1 MIPII
6 LQKNTFLEAAK
17 PLDAK
22 YFNIANTPYVDT
34 AEVLA
39 EIPVGYRHT
48 GLTVLVV
55 DKEYWF
61 DSVGDLVLKD
71 NDTGLMDYRG
81 AYDASSNTYPTTG
94 GSGDA
99 GAIMK
104 ADVFV
109 ISVAGTLGGV
119 AIQVGDYLI
128 ANTDTP
134 AQTSSKWDTLNT
146 NISYV
151 PEDIA
156 NKVTSISGASTNV
169 QYPSAKLVFDQLAL
183 KEDLTN
189 KVTSISGS
197 STNTQYPTAKLLYDK
212 LALKQA
218 NISLTTTGSSG
229 ASTFVSNTL
238 NVPTY
243 TLSGLGGV
251 SSARQ
256 LTINGTTYDLS
267 ANRTWSVGT
276 VTGVTATSPVFSS
289 GGAAPNITIQ
299 QASASLSGY
308 LSSTDWTTFNSK
320 QNAISPAALTKTN
333 DTNVTLTL
341 GGSPTTALLAET
353 SLTLGWTGTLADS
366 RIASATTWNAKQNAL
381 GFTPENVAN
390 KVTSVSSAST
400 DNQYPTAKLLFDSLG
415 GGGVGGYVYWSLGN
429 EPVGGG
435 SENVPLYG
443 MLYNWYAAT
452 DARNIANSGWHVPDN
467 VEMNNL
473 RIFLDPTGTSGS
485 NTAGGAMKATGTT
498 YWSTP
503 NTGAT
508 NSSNLNVKGAGQRS
522 TASGGFGGFN
532 TNTQFWNTW
541 SASTED
547 GGTGL
552 LFHDNE
558 TFFTG
563 LDISTNKY
571 GGLSIILR
579 KDTPTVGANYTIV
592 PNGYTGNDGNVYNT
606 VIIDGYEWTGA
617 LLIETKYRNG
627 DSIPNVTDDTAWVAL
642 TSGALCYYN
651 NDVANAY
658 TTGGTSSLNVYNHN
672 LVKFK
677 DNASVTWTKTQIDSN
692 TIDLEATISATGTVT
707 SVTGTSPISSTGGAT
722 PAISISQ
729 ANTTTSGYI
738 SSTDWNTFNGKQAA
752 LSGTG
757 FVKSTSGTISYDT
770 SSYYLASNPSGY
782 TSNTGTVTSV
792 GVSMPSAFSVAS
804 SPVTTSGTIAITGA
818 GDTTQYVDGT
828 GALQSFPAFASADKM
843 ITIGRNATGSTLYKG
858 TIIYI
863 SGSTGNR
870 PNFVKAQANAESTSA
885 GTFGVVLAD
894 IANNDDGNVV
904 NLGTIETLDTRS
916 VATNPFTTD
925 TLVDGDTIYLS
936 PTTAGYVTRVKPVAP
951 NHMVYVGKVVRTSPT
966 NGTIVYR
973 IQNGYELEE
982 LHNVDAQ
989 SPNNND
995 GLFYNTTTSLWEHKS
1010 TATALGYTPE
1020 NAANKVTSISGT
1032 STDVQFPSAKLVY
1045 DQLALKQNTITAAA
1059 LTKTDD
1065 TNVTLTLGGSPTT
1078 SLLAA
1083 TSLTLGWTG
1092 TLADSRIAS
1101 ASTWNGKQAALSGTG
1116 FVKSTAGTISYDT
1129 NTYLTSL
1136 SGAVLTDQTT
1146 GQTIGAT
1153 ATRLTKL
1160 WATDITVTN
1169 AINGSVTGNAGTVT
1183 NGVYTTGAGTV
1194 YLAPTGSAAGLT
1206 SFPTLNQNT
1215 TGTANIANG
1224 TLGAIPYQSA
1234 ANTTTVLAANAT
1246 ANKMLLSGASA
1257 APTWSTS
1264 TIPTSAGTSGN
1275 VLASDGTNYVSSDG
1289 ANYATYARQGTEF
1302 KGDLTITS
1310 NAIDWSTG
1318 FYKAITLA
1326 ANTTFTFTNLEK
1338 GKTIVL
1344 KMTGSFT
1351 PTFPASVVVL
1361 NGGTYTG
1368 ASQNYILLTC
1378 VDSATPLVFMT
1389 INK

>member
-1 MIPII
+1 MIPIV
-6 LQKNTFLEAAK
+6 LQKNMTVEAAK

-22 YFNIANTPYVDT
+22 YFNTSNTPYT
-34 AEVLA
+34 STSQVLSQ
-39 EIPVGYRHT
+39 IPVGYRHT

-55 DKEYWF
+55 DVEYWF
-61 DSVGDLVLKD
+61 DSAGNLVLKD
-71 NDTGLMDYRG
+71 NDSGLMDYRG

-151 PEDIA
+151 PENIA
-156 NKVTSISGASTNV
+156 
-169 QYPSAKLVFDQLAL
+169 
-183 KEDLTN
+183 N

-197 STNTQYPTAKLLYDK
+197 STDTQYPTAKLLYDQ

-289 GGAAPNITIQ
+289 GGVAPNITIQ

-308 LSSTDWTTFNSK
+308 LSSTDWSTFNSK

-341 GGSPTTALLAET
+341 GGSPTTALLAAT

-400 DNQYPTAKLLFDSLG
+400 DTQYPTAKLLFDSLG
-415 GGGVGGYVYWSLGN
+415 GGGVGGYVYWALGN

-435 SENVPLYG
+435 SVNVPLYG

-452 DARNIANSGWHVPDN
+452 DARNIANSGWHVPSN

-473 RIFLDPTGTSGS
+473 RIFLDPIGTYGS

-498 YWSTP
+498 YWLTP

-508 NSSNLNVKGAGQRS
+508 NSSNLNVRGAGQRS
-522 TASGGFGGFN
+522 TSSGGFGGFN

-729 ANTTTSGYI
+729 ANTSTSGYI
-738 SSTDWNTFNGKQAA
+738 SSTDWNTFNGKQAV

-792 GVSMPSAFSVAS
+792 GVSMPSAFSVGS
-804 SPVTTSGTIAITGA
+804 SPLTSNGTITVTGA
-818 GDTTQYVDGT
+818 GATTQYIDGT
-828 GALQSFPAFASADKM
+828 GALQTFPTI
-843 ITIGRNATGSTLYKG
+843 ITEAQNLITEVYNETGATLVKG
-858 TIIYI
+858 TVVYI
-863 SGSTGNR
+863 NGGHGNL
-870 PNFVKAQANAESTSA
+870 PTVTKALATSDATSA
-885 GTFGVVLAD
+885 QTYGVVQLD
-894 IANNDDGNVV
+894 ITNNNNGHVV
-904 NLGTIETLDTRS
+904 VIGNLGDLDTF
-916 VATNPFTTD
+916 AYAPGTQ
-925 TLVDGDTIYLS
+925 LYLS
-936 PTTAGYVTRVKPVAP
+936 STTAGQWTDIKQYAP
-951 NHMVYVGKVVRTSPT
+951 AHLVYVGVVVRQHPT
-966 NGTIVYR
+966 QGIVEVR
-973 IQNGYELEE
+973 IQNGFEMDE
-982 LHNVDAQ
+982 LHNVSAQ
-989 SPNNND
+989 SPPSN
-995 GLFYNTTTSLWEHKS
+995 GILQYITATSLWTAVDGS
-1010 TATALGYTPE
+1010 TTNISEGTNLYYTDARARSAVSLTTTGSSGASTYSSLTGVLNVPTYTLSGLGGVPTSRQLTINGTAYDLSADRSWSVGT
-1020 NAANKVTSISGT
+1020 VTS
-1032 STDVQFPSAKLVY
+1032 V
-1045 DQLALKQNTITAAA
+1045 AA
-1059 LTKTDD
+1059 LT
-1065 TNVTLTLGGSPTT
+1065 LGT
-1078 SLLAA
+1078 
-1083 TSLTLGWTG
+1083 TG
-1092 TLADSRIAS
+1092 TDLSSSVATGTTTPVITLNVPTAS
-1101 ASTWNGKQAALSGTG
+1101 ASNRGALSSTDWSAFNAKQNALSGSG
-1116 FVKSTAGTISYDT
+1116 IVQSTSGTISYVSG
-1129 NTYLTSL
+1129 TSSQFVKGDGSL
-1136 SGAVLTDQTT
+1136 DS
-1146 GQTIGAT
+1146 T
-1153 ATRLTKL
+1153 AYGT
-1160 WATDITVTN
+1160 
-1169 AINGSVTGNAGTVT
+1169 GTVT
-1183 NGVYTTGAGTV
+1183 GTGTINYLSKWTSTTAINTSQLFDNGTNVGIGTATPGSKLDVVGTGNFSSTVTASSLIKSGGTSAQILAADGSVITAGTNV
-1194 YLAPTGSAAGLT
+1194 
-1206 SFPTLNQNT
+1206 
-1215 TGTANIANG
+1215 
-1224 TLGAIPYQSA
+1224 
-1234 ANTTTVLAANAT
+1234 
-1246 ANKMLLSGASA
+1246 
-1257 APTWSTS
+1257 
-1264 TIPTSAGTSGN
+1264 TIS
-1275 VLASDGTNYVSSDG
+1275 
-1289 ANYATYARQGTEF
+1289 
-1302 KGDLTITS
+1302 
-1310 NAIDWSTG
+1310 
-1318 FYKAITLA
+1318 
-1326 ANTTFTFTNLEK
+1326 
-1338 GKTIVL
+1338 
-1344 KMTGSFT
+1344 
-1351 PTFPASVVVL
+1351 
-1361 NGGTYTG
+1361 GGT
-1368 ASQNYILLTC
+1368 I
-1378 VDSATPLVFMT
+1378 SATGGSSTPPVGNTLYLYNYWGGFL
-1389 INK
+1389 NY